1 MKSEQQIIFD
11 QAVTISDL
19 TEERIYLQKQLAMA
33 EERINQ
39 LYQTIERHERELRGY
54 RSITNPLTYNPMNRN
69 GNL

>member
-1 MKSEQQIIFD
+1 MKSDQQIIFD
-11 QAVTISDL
+11 QAGTISDL
-19 TEERIYLQKQLAMA
+19 TEERIYLQKQLAVA

-54 RSITNPLTYNPMNRN
+54 RAITNPITYNPMNQS

>member
-1 MKSEQQIIFD
+1 MKSDQQIIFD

-19 TEERIYLQKQLAMA
+19 TEERIYLQEQLAMA

-54 RSITNPLTYNPMNRN
+54 RAITNSTTYNPMNRS

>member
-1 MKSEQQIIFD
+1 MKSDRQIIFD

-19 TEERIYLQKQLAMA
+19 TEERIYLQEQLAMA

-39 LYQTIERHERELRGY
+39 LYQTIERHERELREY
-54 RSITNPLTYNPMNRN
+54 RAIKNPTTYNPMNRS

>member
-1 MKSEQQIIFD
+1 MKSDQQIIFD

-19 TEERIYLQKQLAMA
+19 TEERIYLQEQLAMA

-54 RSITNPLTYNPMNRN
+54 RAITNPTTYNPMNRS